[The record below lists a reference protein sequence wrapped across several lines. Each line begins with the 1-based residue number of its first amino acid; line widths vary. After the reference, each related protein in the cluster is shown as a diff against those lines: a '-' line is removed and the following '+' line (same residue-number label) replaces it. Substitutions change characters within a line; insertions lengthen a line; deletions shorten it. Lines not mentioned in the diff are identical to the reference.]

1 MTEHYSE
8 DPCKGAR
15 RGGCPDIQ
23 SEQPIPP
30 RRRSTVLRDLGVH
43 RATGFSSASGGL
55 RAIFTPHLH
64 LAITAYSQRIPT
76 FSLYVR
82 EKTKRFCDRIGQPE
96 RAQDLSVAK
105 PADFKRFIAAAQSAM
120 RTDQDEETLQRLQGQ
135 ASSVLA
141 FLNQERTRGRV
152 TYPVGP
158 KFTVTS
164 ARFATPVRQLKS
176 IRS

>member
-1 MTEHYSE
+1 VKTHAKAHAAEVVRISNRNNQSPLAVAAPSCETLEYTE
-8 DPCKGAR
+8 
-15 RGGCPDIQ
+15 
-23 SEQPIPP
+23 
-30 RRRSTVLRDLGVH
+30 LRDFL
-43 RATGFSSASGGL
+43 RRLAGL

-82 EKTKRFCDRIGQPE
+82 EKTKRFCDRIGQPG